1 VVKNTVRAMVKPT
14 KKVRSKKSSIPQIA
28 LATAKV
34 DWSQWDPWAGWQG
47 LIGVAVCLAAGFFM
61 GHAAFGAI
69 AAGGALYIGLGTYDK
84 QTRTSTSTMIFGSL
98 FMSFAAMA
106 GSLTGGQ
113 LWQITLLATLWAF
126 GAGIL
131 SVLGPPLSFMGIKTL
146 VAILIAGGYSSSWKD
161 AMLRSILILSGC
173 LLQTFL
179 FFIEDSYLSRW
190 GAPRRVTT
198 PQPVWKKSLAI
209 LKSQLSFRSEVFQHA
224 LRLAFCILISQFFC
238 RSFLTHNSY
247 WLPLTIAIVMR
258 PDFEQVFSRAVAR
271 MIGTVIGAV
280 LTTLIVIWLKPD
292 GITLAFLALPCVWL
306 CFSSFKAN
314 YILYS
319 VCITAYVVFMLS
331 FVGLPEMS
339 VLINRLIATLSGGFL
354 ALLVYAIWPRPGVS
368 K

>member
-1 VVKNTVRAMVKPT
+1 
-14 KKVRSKKSSIPQIA
+14 
-28 LATAKV
+28 
-34 DWSQWDPWAGWQG
+34 
-47 LIGVAVCLAAGFFM
+47 
-61 GHAAFGAI
+61 
-69 AAGGALYIGLGTYDK
+69 
-84 QTRTSTSTMIFGSL
+84 
-98 FMSFAAMA
+98 
-106 GSLTGGQ
+106 
-113 LWQITLLATLWAF
+113 
-126 GAGIL
+126 
-131 SVLGPPLSFMGIKTL
+131 
-146 VAILIAGGYSSSWKD
+146 
-161 AMLRSILILSGC
+161 
-173 LLQTFL
+173 
-179 FFIEDSYLSRW
+179 
-190 GAPRRVTT
+190 
-198 PQPVWKKSLAI
+198 
-209 LKSQLSFRSEVFQHA
+209 
-224 LRLAFCILISQFFC
+224 
-238 RSFLTHNSY
+238 
-247 WLPLTIAIVMR
+247 MR